1 MIFQH
6 DSSNKIDCSYHAVHI
21 RPSALFMLC
30 YLQSCGNLASSVDAI
45 LNEVSFIVNVTQV
58 FGCQFQHS
66 AKQQDY
72 LLLQSCCKLLSCS
85 GRVTLPNL
93 NLVYIDV
100 CCKIAASKGG

>member
-21 RPSALFMLC
+21 RPSALLMLC

-45 LNEVSFIVNVTQV
+45 LNEISFIVNVTQV

-66 AKQQDY
+66 AK
-72 LLLQSCCKLLSCS
+72 
-85 GRVTLPNL
+85 
-93 NLVYIDV
+93 
-100 CCKIAASKGG
+100 

>member
-30 YLQSCGNLASSVDAI
+30 YLQSCG
-45 LNEVSFIVNVTQV
+45 
-58 FGCQFQHS
+58 
-66 AKQQDY
+66 
-72 LLLQSCCKLLSCS
+72 KLLSCS